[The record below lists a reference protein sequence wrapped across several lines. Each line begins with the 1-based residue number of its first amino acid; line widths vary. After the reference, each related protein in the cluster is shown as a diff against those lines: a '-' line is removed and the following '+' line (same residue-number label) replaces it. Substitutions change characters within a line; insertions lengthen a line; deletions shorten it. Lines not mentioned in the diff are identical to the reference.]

1 MFKISFKISRF
12 YLMFFVIERS
22 VLCML
27 VQNNVNY
34 KISLVS
40 KSLPIEANYFVNFL
54 FSDEN
59 KN

>member
-40 KSLPIEANYFVNFL
+40 KLCT
-54 FSDEN
+54 
-59 KN
+59 KNARTGKSA